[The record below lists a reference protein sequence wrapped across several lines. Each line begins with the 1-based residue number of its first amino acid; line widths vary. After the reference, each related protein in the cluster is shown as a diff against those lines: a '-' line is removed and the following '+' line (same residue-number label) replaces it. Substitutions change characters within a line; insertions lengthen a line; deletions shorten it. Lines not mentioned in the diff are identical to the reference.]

1 MTIVVSAAIVDR
13 KSRRIL
19 LAQRAGDA
27 PTYPWIWCSPGGKT
41 NPGETHRDALAR
53 ELREEIDVD
62 IAGDPVELLYRREV
76 KPQRSGEM
84 VSVYCYVVFAE
95 QLRSKPLPREAT
107 CGLAWF
113 DCDEIKALR
122 LTPADN
128 AEIDKLVKLLNSFA
142 GYSP

>member
-27 PTYPWIWCSPGGKT
+27 PTYPWFWCTPGGKVKMT
-41 NPGETHRDALAR
+41 PDAYESHRDALAR
-53 ELREEIDVD
+53 ELREEITVD
-62 IAGDPVELLYRREV
+62 LVGDPVDLLYRREIRS
-76 KPQRSGEM
+76 QRSGEM
-84 VSVYCYVVFAE
+84 VSVF
-95 QLRSKPLPREAT
+95 RGKPSPRDAT

-113 DCDEIKALR
+113 DCGEVTTLR

-128 AEIDKLVKLLNSFA
+128 AEIDRTVKLLNSFA
-142 GYSP
+142 GYSS

>member
-1 MTIVVSAAIVDR
+1 MIVVSAAIVDR

-19 LAQRAGDA
+19 LTQRAGDA

-53 ELREEIDVD
+53 ELREEIDVEL
-62 IAGDPVELLYRREV
+62 AGDPVALLYHREV
-76 KPQRSGEM
+76 KSQRGDEM
-84 VSVYCYVVFAE
+84 VPVFCYVVFAE
-95 QLRSKPLPREAT
+95 QLRGKPSPRDAT

-113 DCDEIKALR
+113 DCGEVTALR

-128 AEIDKLVKLLNSFA
+128 AEIDRIVKLLNSFA
-142 GYSP
+142 EYLP

>member
-1 MTIVVSAAIVDR
+1 MIVVSAAIVDR

-19 LAQRAGDA
+19 LAQRAGNA
-27 PTYPWIWCSPGGKT
+27 PTYPWFWCSPGGKIK
-41 NPGETHRDALAR
+41 PGETHRDALAR

-62 IAGDPVELLYRREV
+62 IFGDPVSLLYRREI
-76 KPQRSGEM
+76 KSQRSGEM
-84 VSVYCYVVFAE
+84 VSVFCYELFFE
-95 QLRSKPLPREAT
+95 QLRGKPSPRDAT

-113 DCDEIKALR
+113 DCDEVTALR

-128 AEIDKLVKLLNSFA
+128 AEIDRIVKLLNSFA